1 MKRLFLGALSVGVLL
16 SAITTAHADELQDRL
31 LAIASRNCRS
41 MGNPSMT
48 CTTHNLMAANMFAK
62 RIELQMLCGASSNS
76 TCMEQL
82 KEFDSGL
89 EKIFPPPPK
98 E

>member
-1 MKRLFLGALSVGVLL
+1 
-16 SAITTAHADELQDRL
+16 
-31 LAIASRNCRS
+31 
-41 MGNPSMT
+41 
-48 CTTHNLMAANMFAK
+48 MAANMFAK